1 MARTNAVPATD
12 GIPPIFHMI
21 ARNSHLIVPIS
32 FLLLVAVLVVPLPTT
47 VLDLLLCINIAIGAI
62 VLMTT
67 IYMRKPLDFS
77 VFPALL
83 LGTTLFRLVL
93 NVASTRL
100 ILSID
105 SKDPST
111 ATAAAGHMIQA
122 FANFVAG
129 SNAVVG
135 AIIFVILVIVQF
147 VVITKGATRMSE
159 VAARFT
165 LDAMPGKQMAIDAD
179 LSAGTIDEKTARERR
194 DEVSREADF
203 YGAMDGASKFVRGDA
218 IAGIIITLINIVGGF
233 AIAKFQLGWTAS
245 DAMKTFMLLAIGDG
259 LVSQLPAFLVAI
271 ASGLIVARAGGGK
284 TVGEEI
290 PNQLAS
296 QPMALYLIAG
306 FLCMLAFTPLP
317 TVPLVGA
324 ALFLAGTAYAMQ
336 WMAKKRGIGEAMRAR
351 DEAARKPVE
360 PPKVEELLSVDTLEL
375 EVGYGVVG
383 LVDASRGGDLLD
395 RIAGIRRQLATEL
408 GLVMP
413 SVRIRDNMQL
423 DPNEY
428 RVKIRGAVVATG
440 MVYPELLMAMDSGFA
455 HGQLEGIQTKEPAFG
470 LEATWIERS
479 LRDRAESSNWTV
491 VDATSVLAT
500 HLAELVRLHADEL
513 LTREEVSNLIAQL
526 KQKTPKLVEDLI
538 PAIVKPSDLQK
549 ILQAL
554 LRERVA
560 IRDLETVV
568 ETLAEWIPHT
578 KDHDVLVEYVRNGL
592 RRAICAQY
600 SEVDE
605 RGRARLRC
613 VTMDPA
619 LEDTISGYIDRNPSG
634 TTFTI
639 PPQLANRIARSVAET
654 ARPLSDAGRR
664 IVVLASPSVRAQVR
678 QILEPHIA
686 EFAVLGYNEVVRGTD
701 VESVGLVQLTAA
713 PVPQAAGA
721 A

>member
-1 MARTNAVPATD
+1 M
-12 GIPPIFHMI
+12 
-21 ARNSHLIVPIS
+21 
-32 FLLLVAVLVVPLPTT
+32 
-47 VLDLLLCINIAIGAI
+47 
-62 VLMTT
+62 
-67 IYMRKPLDFS
+67 
-77 VFPALL
+77 
-83 LGTTLFRLVL
+83 
-93 NVASTRL
+93 
-100 ILSID
+100 
-105 SKDPST
+105 
-111 ATAAAGHMIQA
+111 
-122 FANFVAG
+122 
-129 SNAVVG
+129 
-135 AIIFVILVIVQF
+135 
-147 VVITKGATRMSE
+147 
-159 VAARFT
+159 
-165 LDAMPGKQMAIDAD
+165 
-179 LSAGTIDEKTARERR
+179 
-194 DEVSREADF
+194 
-203 YGAMDGASKFVRGDA
+203 
-218 IAGIIITLINIVGGF
+218 
-233 AIAKFQLGWTAS
+233 
-245 DAMKTFMLLAIGDG
+245 
-259 LVSQLPAFLVAI
+259 AI

-324 ALFLAGTAYAMQ
+324 AIFLAGTAYAMQ

-713 PVPQAAGA
+713 PVLQAAGA

>member
-1 MARTNAVPATD
+1 
-12 GIPPIFHMI
+12 
-21 ARNSHLIVPIS
+21 
-32 FLLLVAVLVVPLPTT
+32 
-47 VLDLLLCINIAIGAI
+47 
-62 VLMTT
+62 
-67 IYMRKPLDFS
+67 
-77 VFPALL
+77 
-83 LGTTLFRLVL
+83 
-93 NVASTRL
+93 
-100 ILSID
+100 
-105 SKDPST
+105 
-111 ATAAAGHMIQA
+111 
-122 FANFVAG
+122 
-129 SNAVVG
+129 
-135 AIIFVILVIVQF
+135 
-147 VVITKGATRMSE
+147 
-159 VAARFT
+159 
-165 LDAMPGKQMAIDAD
+165 MAIDAD

-203 YGAMDGASKFVRGDA
+203 YGAMDGASKLVRGDA
-218 IAGIIITLINIVGGF
+218 IAGIIITLINVVGGF

>member
-1 MARTNAVPATD
+1 
-12 GIPPIFHMI
+12 
-21 ARNSHLIVPIS
+21 
-32 FLLLVAVLVVPLPTT
+32 
-47 VLDLLLCINIAIGAI
+47 
-62 VLMTT
+62 
-67 IYMRKPLDFS
+67 
-77 VFPALL
+77 
-83 LGTTLFRLVL
+83 
-93 NVASTRL
+93 
-100 ILSID
+100 
-105 SKDPST
+105 
-111 ATAAAGHMIQA
+111 
-122 FANFVAG
+122 
-129 SNAVVG
+129 
-135 AIIFVILVIVQF
+135 
-147 VVITKGATRMSE
+147 
-159 VAARFT
+159 
-165 LDAMPGKQMAIDAD
+165 
-179 LSAGTIDEKTARERR
+179 
-194 DEVSREADF
+194 
-203 YGAMDGASKFVRGDA
+203 
-218 IAGIIITLINIVGGF
+218 
-233 AIAKFQLGWTAS
+233 
-245 DAMKTFMLLAIGDG
+245 
-259 LVSQLPAFLVAI
+259 
-271 ASGLIVARAGGGK
+271 
-284 TVGEEI
+284 
-290 PNQLAS
+290 
-296 QPMALYLIAG
+296 
-306 FLCMLAFTPLP
+306 
-317 TVPLVGA
+317 
-324 ALFLAGTAYAMQ
+324 
-336 WMAKKRGIGEAMRAR
+336 
-351 DEAARKPVE
+351 
-360 PPKVEELLSVDTLEL
+360 
-375 EVGYGVVG
+375 
-383 LVDASRGGDLLD
+383 
-395 RIAGIRRQLATEL
+395 
-408 GLVMP
+408 
-413 SVRIRDNMQL
+413 
-423 DPNEY
+423 
-428 RVKIRGAVVATG
+428 
-440 MVYPELLMAMDSGFA
+440 
-455 HGQLEGIQTKEPAFG
+455 
-470 LEATWIERS
+470 
-479 LRDRAESSNWTV
+479 
-491 VDATSVLAT
+491 LAT

-713 PVPQAAGA
+713 PVPQAVGA